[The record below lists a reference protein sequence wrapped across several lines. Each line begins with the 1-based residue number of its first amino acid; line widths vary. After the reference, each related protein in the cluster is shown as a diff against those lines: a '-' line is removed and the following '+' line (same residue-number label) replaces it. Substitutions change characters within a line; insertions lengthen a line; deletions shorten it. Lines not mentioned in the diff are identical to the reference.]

1 MHRWQATF
9 FGSSKGIHVVGRKP
23 IGYAGIPLSAKP
35 FGPGPLSP
43 AVAAG
48 PFLFISGQV
57 GIDPITG
64 KVAGSD
70 AKSQTRQTLLN
81 MQTLLESAGLAM
93 DDVVKTNVFL
103 TRVSDFEAM
112 NEVYREFLAAPY
124 PARSSVV
131 IALANPDLLVEIEG
145 IALLKSGKIGP

>member
-1 MHRWQATF
+1 VSRT
-9 FGSSKGIHVVGRKP
+9 P
-23 IGYAGIPLSAKP
+23 IGYPGIPLSAKP
-35 FGPGPLSP
+35 FGPAPLSP

-57 GIDPITG
+57 GIDPVTG

-70 AKSQTRQTLLN
+70 VKSQTRQTLLN
-81 MQTLLESAGLAM
+81 MQTLLEAAGLTM
-93 DDVVKTNVFL
+93 EDVVKTNVFL
-103 TRVSDFEAM
+103 TQASNFEAM
-112 NEVYREFLAAPY
+112 NEIYREFLAAPY

-145 IALLKSGKIGP
+145 IALLKSSKIGP